1 MAQKTEKYFRKK
13 IKSFGGKNVS
23 WKKKVCAYELCLVL
37 IRKYTESFGG
47 KNPAMCSLFLPIKS
61 KVYILF
67 QH

>member
-23 WKKKVCAYELCLVL
+23 GKKRSALLNCVVL

-67 QH
+67 